1 MVSASTR
8 DRHFSALLGSLI
20 PAEMPVAGKW
30 TRDKVRVSLFA
41 SLLAGA
47 TVLAGAT
54 ASWAEAGCEQLLDPF
69 NAALTKADLSATIAA
84 AKPILGSAECPAET
98 RREVGVKVA
107 LAHVREAD
115 QTQDP
120 ASQLTILESGMA
132 YAQPWKM
139 MKLIGDLRRKVPASN
154 GSIDYAAASL
164 AYQSALADI
173 ADKKSVLNPPPNEVI
188 QELMELANES
198 RMLSSTFVRG
208 DVLLTRSL
216 RDVAVETVPVPVQF
230 VRDRNEMTPLGEQ
243 YAAEMARLLGDQG
256 HPRVLLVGHTDP
268 DGSDQY
274 NLTLSLRRAQAVRRY
289 LIEHGYP
296 AANVDAEGHG
306 RREPLALANEADYS
320 QAQIYQMLRRVEVK
334 YH

>member
-1 MVSASTR
+1 MVSAPTGH
-8 DRHFSALLGSLI
+8 RHFSALLGSLV
-20 PAEMPVAGKW
+20 PLRKPVACKQS
-30 TRDKVRVSLFA
+30 RDMVRVFLIA
-41 SLLAGA
+41 ILLAGA
-47 TVLAGAT
+47 SALAGGT
-54 ASWAEAGCEQLLDPF
+54 ASRAQTGCEQLLVPL
-69 NAALTKADLSATIAA
+69 NAALTKPDLSATIVA

-115 QTQDP
+115 HIEDP
-120 ASQLTILESGMA
+120 ARQLAILESGMA
-132 YAQPWKM
+132 YAQPWKI
-139 MKLIGDLRRKVPASN
+139 MKLIGDLRRKVPAAN
-154 GSIDYAAASL
+154 GKIDYAAVSL

-173 ADKKSVLNPPPNEVI
+173 ADKKSVPNPPPNEVV
-188 QELMELANES
+188 QQLMELANES
-198 RMLSSTFVRG
+198 RMLSSTFVPG

-216 RDVAVETVPVPVQF
+216 RDVAVESVPVPVQF
-230 VRDRNEMTPLGEQ
+230 VRGRDEMTPLGEQ
-243 YAAEMARLLGDQG
+243 YAAEMARLLGGQG

-274 NLTLSLRRAQAVRRY
+274 NLVLSLRRAQALRSY

-296 AANVDAEGHG
+296 GANVDAEGHG
-306 RREPLALANEADYS
+306 RREPMGLANASDYS

>member
-1 MVSASTR
+1 MFR
-8 DRHFSALLGSLI
+8 ISLI
-20 PAEMPVAGKW
+20 
-30 TRDKVRVSLFA
+30 A

-47 TVLAGAT
+47 AALVGAT
-54 ASWAEAGCEQLLDPF
+54 ATWAQADCERLLDPL
-69 NAALTKADLSATIAA
+69 NATLTQGDLRATIAA
-84 AKPILGSAECPAET
+84 AQPILGSAECPAAT

-107 LAHVREAD
+107 LAHVREAN
-115 QTQDP
+115 QIQEP
-120 ASQLTILESGMA
+120 ALQLATLERGMT

-139 MKLIGDLRRKVPASN
+139 MKLIGDLRRKVPTSS

-173 ADKKSVLNPPPNEVI
+173 ADPQSVPNPPPNEVI
-188 QELMELANES
+188 QELMKLANEG

-216 RDVAVETVPVPVQF
+216 RDVAVEAVPVPMQF
-230 VRDRNEMTPLGEQ
+230 ARDSEKMTPLGQQ
-243 YAAEMARLLGDQG
+243 YAAEMARLLGQQG
-256 HPRVLLVGHTDP
+256 HPRVLLVGHTDL

-274 NLTLSLRRAQAVRRY
+274 NLMLSLRRAQAVRRY

-296 AANVDAEGHG
+296 GANVDTDGRG
-306 RREPLALANEADYS
+306 RREPVVLANASDYS

-334 YH
+334 YR

>member
-1 MVSASTR
+1 MVSAPIGH
-8 DRHFSALLGSLI
+8 RHFSAPLGSLVPLRKPI
-20 PAEMPVAGKW
+20 ACKQSRDMVWVFLVA
-30 TRDKVRVSLFA
+30 T
-41 SLLAGA
+41 LLAGA
-47 TVLAGAT
+47 SALAGAT
-54 ASWAEAGCEQLLDPF
+54 ASWAQTDCEQLLAAL
-69 NAALTKADLSATIAA
+69 NAALAKADLSATIAA

-132 YAQPWKM
+132 YAQPWKL
-139 MKLIGDLRRKVPASN
+139 MKLIGDLRRKVPAS
-154 GSIDYAAASL
+154 GKIDYAAASL

-173 ADKKSVLNPPPNEVI
+173 ADKKSVPNPPPNEVI
-188 QELMELANES
+188 QELIELANES
-198 RMLSSTFVRG
+198 RMLSSTFVPG

-216 RDVAVETVPVPVQF
+216 RDVAVESVPVPVQF
-230 VRDRNEMTPLGEQ
+230 VRGRNEMTPLGEQ
-243 YAAEMARLLGDQG
+243 YAAEMLRLLSEQG

-274 NLTLSLRRAQAVRRY
+274 NLTLSLRRAQALRSY
-289 LIEHGYP
+289 LVEHGYP
-296 AANVDAEGHG
+296 GSNVEAEGHG
-306 RREPLALANEADYS
+306 RREPLVLANASDYS